1 LSPANRRIFAGKAFV
16 RWLIQGRLVEID
28 EPKAGCLALYFNDGN
43 WRHIGVVFGAGQVI
57 SQWGQFPVYEHDD
70 SEVPARYGVEV
81 RYFEMPAQGEPLR
94 LFLEYGKTSGVS
106 DAYMA
111 KTTKA

>member
-1 LSPANRRIFAGKAFV
+1 
-16 RWLIQGRLVEID
+16 
-28 EPKAGCLALYFNDGN
+28 
-43 WRHIGVVFGAGQVI
+43 VI
-57 SQWGQFPVYEHDD
+57 SQWGQFPVYEHDV
-70 SEVPARYGVEV
+70 SEVPARYGDEV

-94 LFLEYGKTSGVS
+94 LFLEYAKTSGVS